1 MVAVIQRCSKSS
13 VTVDNEIIA
22 GIESGLVVLLGVCSD
37 DSIKDVDYIANKIVS
52 LRIFNDQKGKMNLS
66 INDTSRSVIIVS
78 QFTLCANIRKGSR
91 PSFLNAAPPK
101 IGEELYKH
109 LISSLTKSGLN
120 VQTGK
125 FGAMMDVQL
134 VNNGPATFIIDSKVW
149 IN

>member
-13 VTVDNEIIA
+13 VKVDNEIIA
-22 GIESGLVVLLGVCSD
+22 RIESGLIVLLGVCSD
-37 DSIKDVDYIANKIVS
+37 DGIKDVDYIAKKIVS

-66 INDTSRSVIIVS
+66 INETSRSVIIVS
-78 QFTLCANIRKGSR
+78 QFTLCANIKKGSR
-91 PSFLNAAPPK
+91 PSFVNAAPPK

-134 VNNGPATFIIDSKVW
+134 VNNGPATFIIDSKV
-149 IN
+149 

>member
-13 VTVDNEIIA
+13 VKVDNEIIA
-22 GIESGLVVLLGVCSD
+22 RIESGLIVLLGVCSD

-66 INDTSRSVIIVS
+66 INETSRSVIIVS
-78 QFTLCANIRKGSR
+78 QFTLCANIKKGSR
-91 PSFLNAAPPK
+91 PSFLNGAPPK

-134 VNNGPATFIIDSKVW
+134 VNNGPATFIIDSKV
-149 IN
+149 

>member
-13 VTVDNEIIA
+13 VKVDNEIIA
-22 GIESGLVVLLGVCSD
+22 RIESGLIVLLGVCSD

-66 INDTSRSVIIVS
+66 INETSRSVIIVS
-78 QFTLCANIRKGSR
+78 QFTLCANIKKGSR
-91 PSFLNAAPPK
+91 PSFVNAAPPK

-134 VNNGPATFIIDSKVW
+134 VNNGPATFIIDSKV
-149 IN
+149 

>member
-13 VTVDNEIIA
+13 VKVDNEIIA
-22 GIESGLVVLLGVCSD
+22 KIESGLIVLLGVCSD

-66 INDTSRSVIIVS
+66 INETSRSVIIVS
-78 QFTLCANIRKGSR
+78 QFTLCANIKKGSR

-134 VNNGPATFIIDSKVW
+134 VNNGPATFIIDSKV
-149 IN
+149 

>member
-13 VTVDNEIIA
+13 VKVDNEIIA
-22 GIESGLVVLLGVCSD
+22 KIESGLIVLLGICSD

-66 INDTSRSVIIVS
+66 INETSRSVIIVS
-78 QFTLCANIRKGSR
+78 QFTLCANIKKGSR
-91 PSFLNAAPPK
+91 PSFLNAASPK
-101 IGEELYKH
+101 IGEELYKY

-134 VNNGPATFIIDSKVW
+134 VNNGPATFIIDSKV
-149 IN
+149 

>member
-22 GIESGLVVLLGVCSD
+22 RIESGLVVLLGVCSD

-78 QFTLCANIRKGSR
+78 QFTLCANIKKGSR

-134 VNNGPATFIIDSKVW
+134 VNNGPATFIIDSKV
-149 IN
+149 

>member
-13 VTVDNEIIA
+13 VKVDYEIIA
-22 GIESGLVVLLGVCSD
+22 RIESGLVVLLGVCSV
-37 DSIKDVDYIANKIVS
+37 DSIIDVDYIANKIVS

-78 QFTLCANIRKGSR
+78 QFTLCANIKKGSR

-134 VNNGPATFIIDSKVW
+134 VNNGPATFIIDSKV
-149 IN
+149 

>member
-13 VTVDNEIIA
+13 VKVDNEIIA
-22 GIESGLVVLLGVCSD
+22 RIESGLIVLLGVCSD

-66 INDTSRSVIIVS
+66 INETSRSVIIVS
-78 QFTLCANIRKGSR
+78 QFTLCANIKKGSR

-120 VQTGK
+120 VQTG
-125 FGAMMDVQL
+125 
-134 VNNGPATFIIDSKVW
+134 
-149 IN
+149 

>member
-13 VTVDNEIIA
+13 VKVDNEIIA
-22 GIESGLVVLLGVCSD
+22 RIESGLIVLLGVCSD

-52 LRIFNDQKGKMNLS
+52 LRIFNYQKGKMNLS

-78 QFTLCANIRKGSR
+78 QFTLCANIKKGSR
-91 PSFLNAAPPK
+91 PSFLNAAVPK
-101 IGEELYKH
+101 IGEKLYKH
-109 LISSLTKSGLN
+109 LISSLTKSGLD

-134 VNNGPATFIIDSKVW
+134 VNNGPATFIIDSKV
-149 IN
+149 

>member
-22 GIESGLVVLLGVCSD
+22 RIESGLIVLLGVCSD
-37 DSIKDVDYIANKIVS
+37 DSIKDVDYIANKILS

-78 QFTLCANIRKGSR
+78 QFTLCANIKKGSR
-91 PSFLNAAPPK
+91 PSFLNAASPK

-125 FGAMMDVQL
+125 FGSMMDVQL
-134 VNNGPATFIIDSKVW
+134 VNNGPATFIIDSKV
-149 IN
+149 

>member
-13 VTVDNEIIA
+13 VKVDNEIIA
-22 GIESGLVVLLGVCSD
+22 RIESGLIILLGVCRD

-66 INDTSRSVIIVS
+66 INETSRSVIIVS
-78 QFTLCANIRKGSR
+78 QFTLCANIKKGSR

-134 VNNGPATFIIDSKVW
+134 VNNGPATFIIDSKV
-149 IN
+149 

>member
-13 VTVDNEIIA
+13 VKVDNEIIA
-22 GIESGLVVLLGVCSD
+22 RIESGLIVLLGVCRD

-66 INDTSRSVIIVS
+66 INETSRSVIIAS
-78 QFTLCANIRKGSR
+78 QFTLCANIKKGSR

-134 VNNGPATFIIDSKVW
+134 VNNGPATFIIDSKV
-149 IN
+149 

>member
-13 VTVDNEIIA
+13 VKVDNEIIA
-22 GIESGLVVLLGVCSD
+22 RIESGLIVLLGVCSD
-37 DSIKDVDYIANKIVS
+37 DSIKDVDYIANKIVT

-66 INDTSRSVIIVS
+66 INETSRSVIIVS
-78 QFTLCANIRKGSR
+78 QFTLCANIKKGSR

-134 VNNGPATFIIDSKVW
+134 VNNGPATFIIDSKV
-149 IN
+149 

>member
-22 GIESGLVVLLGVCSD
+22 RIESGLIVLLGVCSD
-37 DSIKDVDYIANKIVS
+37 DSIKDVDYVANKIVS

-78 QFTLCANIRKGSR
+78 QFTLCANIKKGSR
-91 PSFLNAAPPK
+91 PSFLNAASPK

-125 FGAMMDVQL
+125 FGSMMDVQL
-134 VNNGPATFIIDSKVW
+134 VNNGPATFIIDSKV
-149 IN
+149 

>member
-13 VTVDNEIIA
+13 VKVDNEIIA
-22 GIESGLVVLLGVCSD
+22 RIESGLIVLLGVCSD

-78 QFTLCANIRKGSR
+78 QFTLCANIKKGSR
-91 PSFLNAAPPK
+91 PSFLNAASPK

-109 LISSLTKSGLN
+109 LSSSLTKSGFD

-134 VNNGPATFIIDSKVW
+134 VNNGPATFIIDSKV
-149 IN
+149 

>member
-22 GIESGLVVLLGVCSD
+22 RIESGLIVLLGVCSD
-37 DSIKDVDYIANKIVS
+37 DSINDVDYVANKIVS

-78 QFTLCANIRKGSR
+78 QFTLCANIKKGSR
-91 PSFLNAAPPK
+91 PSFLNAASPK

-125 FGAMMDVQL
+125 FGSMMDVQL
-134 VNNGPATFIIDSKVW
+134 VNSGPATFIIDSKV
-149 IN
+149 

>member
-22 GIESGLVVLLGVCSD
+22 RIESGLVVLLGVCSD
-37 DSIKDVDYIANKIVS
+37 DSIKDVDYIAKKIVS

-66 INDTSRSVIIVS
+66 INETSRSVIIVS
-78 QFTLCANIRKGSR
+78 QFTLCANIKKGSR

-125 FGAMMDVQL
+125 FGSMMDVQL
-134 VNNGPATFIIDSKVW
+134 VNSGPATFIIDSKV
-149 IN
+149 

>member
-13 VTVDNEIIA
+13 VKVDNEIIA
-22 GIESGLVVLLGVCSD
+22 RIESGLIVLLGVCSD
-37 DSIKDVDYIANKIVS
+37 DSIKDVDYIANKIVT

-66 INDTSRSVIIVS
+66 INETSRSVIIVS
-78 QFTLCANIRKGSR
+78 QFTLCANIKKGSR

-101 IGEELYKH
+101 IGEELYEH

-125 FGAMMDVQL
+125 FGSMMDVKL
-134 VNNGPATFIIDSKVW
+134 VNSGPATFIIDSKV
-149 IN
+149 

>member
-13 VTVDNEIIA
+13 VKVDNEIIA
-22 GIESGLVVLLGVCSD
+22 RIESGLIVLLGVCSD

-66 INDTSRSVIIVS
+66 INDTTRSVIIVS
-78 QFTLCANIRKGSR
+78 QFTLCANIKKGSR

-134 VNNGPATFIIDSKVW
+134 VNNGPATFIIDSKV
-149 IN
+149 

>member
-13 VTVDNEIIA
+13 VKVDNEIIA
-22 GIESGLVVLLGVCSD
+22 RIESGLIVLLGVCSD

-66 INDTSRSVIIVS
+66 INETSRSVIIVS

-134 VNNGPATFIIDSKVW
+134 VNNGPATFIIDSKV
-149 IN
+149 

>member
-1 MVAVIQRCSKSS
+1 MVAVIQRCLKSS
-13 VTVDNEIIA
+13 VKVDNEIIA
-22 GIESGLVVLLGVCSD
+22 KIESGLIVLLGVCSD

-66 INDTSRSVIIVS
+66 INETSRSVIIVS
-78 QFTLCANIRKGSR
+78 QFTLCANIKKGSR

-134 VNNGPATFIIDSKVW
+134 VNNGPATFIIDSKV
-149 IN
+149 

>member
-13 VTVDNEIIA
+13 VKVDNEIIA
-22 GIESGLVVLLGVCSD
+22 RIESGLIVLLGVCSD
-37 DSIKDVDYIANKIVS
+37 DSISDVDYIANKIVS

-66 INDTSRSVIIVS
+66 INETSGSVIIVS
-78 QFTLCANIRKGSR
+78 QFTLCANIKKGSR

-109 LISSLTKSGLN
+109 LLSSLTKSGLN

-134 VNNGPATFIIDSKVW
+134 VNNGPATFIIDSKV
-149 IN
+149 

>member
-13 VTVDNEIIA
+13 VKVDNEIIA
-22 GIESGLVVLLGVCSD
+22 RIESGLVVLLGVCSD

-66 INDTSRSVIIVS
+66 INETSRSVIIVS
-78 QFTLCANIRKGSR
+78 QFTLCANIKKGSR

-134 VNNGPATFIIDSKVW
+134 VNNGPATFIIDSKV
-149 IN
+149 

>member
-22 GIESGLVVLLGVCSD
+22 RIESGLIVLLGVCSD

-78 QFTLCANIRKGSR
+78 QFTLCANIKKGSR
-91 PSFLNAAPPK
+91 PSFLNTASPK
-101 IGEELYKH
+101 FGEELYEH
-109 LISSLTKSGLN
+109 LISTLTKSGLN

-125 FGAMMDVQL
+125 FGSMMDVQL
-134 VNNGPATFIIDSKVW
+134 VNSGPATFIIDSKV
-149 IN
+149 

>member
-13 VTVDNEIIA
+13 VKVDNEIIA
-22 GIESGLVVLLGVCSD
+22 RIESGLIVLLGVCSD
-37 DSIKDVDYIANKIVS
+37 DSIKDVDFIANKIVS

-66 INDTSRSVIIVS
+66 INETSRSVIIVS
-78 QFTLCANIRKGSR
+78 QFTLCANIKKGSR

-134 VNNGPATFIIDSKVW
+134 VNNGPATFIIDSKV
-149 IN
+149 

>member
-13 VTVDNEIIA
+13 VKVDNEIIA
-22 GIESGLVVLLGVCSD
+22 RIESGLIVLLGVCSD

-78 QFTLCANIRKGSR
+78 QFTLCANIKKGSR
-91 PSFLNAAPPK
+91 PSFLNAASPK
-101 IGEELYKH
+101 IGEELYKY

-134 VNNGPATFIIDSKVW
+134 VNNGPATFIIDSKV
-149 IN
+149 

>member
-13 VTVDNEIIA
+13 VKVDNEIIA
-22 GIESGLVVLLGVCSD
+22 RIESGLIVLLGVCSD

-66 INDTSRSVIIVS
+66 INETSRSVIIVS
-78 QFTLCANIRKGSR
+78 QFTLCANIKKGSR

-101 IGEELYKH
+101 IGEGLYKH

-134 VNNGPATFIIDSKVW
+134 VNNGTATFIIDSKV
-149 IN
+149 

>member
-13 VTVDNEIIA
+13 VKVDNEIIA
-22 GIESGLVVLLGVCSD
+22 RIESGLIVLLGVCSD

-78 QFTLCANIRKGSR
+78 QFTLCANIKKGSR
-91 PSFLNAAPPK
+91 PSFLNAASPK

-134 VNNGPATFIIDSKVW
+134 VNNGPATFIIDSKV
-149 IN
+149 

>member
-13 VTVDNEIIA
+13 VKVDNEIIA
-22 GIESGLVVLLGVCSD
+22 RIESGLIVLLGVCRD

-66 INDTSRSVIIVS
+66 INETSRSVIIVS
-78 QFTLCANIRKGSR
+78 QFTLCANIKKGSR

-134 VNNGPATFIIDSKVW
+134 VNNGPATFIIDSKV
-149 IN
+149 

>member
-13 VTVDNEIIA
+13 VKVDNEIIA
-22 GIESGLVVLLGVCSD
+22 RIESGLIVLLGVCSD
-37 DSIKDVDYIANKIVS
+37 DSIKDVDYIANKIVT

-66 INDTSRSVIIVS
+66 INETSRSVIIVS
-78 QFTLCANIRKGSR
+78 QFTLCANIKKGSR

-109 LISSLTKSGLN
+109 LLSSLTKSGLN

-134 VNNGPATFIIDSKVW
+134 VNNGPATFIIDSKV
-149 IN
+149 